1 MTRRPIAALVAAS
14 ACAVLL
20 LAACST
26 GSGGSPSPAAGG
38 ASITVAS
45 SAAGDHL
52 AGPNGR
58 ALYVFA
64 HDSANTSTCTDTC
77 ATNWPPVTVAA
88 GQQPVAGSGVTTQLA
103 TLTRGDGSLQVTA
116 NGLPLY
122 YYGGDSAA
130 TDIKGQGVLG
140 IWFLAGVDG
149 KALNGAAGSPGSAG
163 SSPSPTPASSGY
175 Y

>member
-1 MTRRPIAALVAAS
+1 MTRRPIAAIVAAS

-26 GSGGSPSPAAGG
+26 GSGGSPSPAAGS
-38 ASITVAS
+38 ASITVAGS
-45 SAAGDHL
+45 SAGDHL

-64 HDSANTSTCTDTC
+64 HDSSNTSTCTDTC
-77 ATNWPPVTVAA
+77 AATWPPVTVSA
-88 GQQPVAGSGVTTQLA
+88 GQQPAAASGVTTQLG
-103 TLTRGDGSLQVTA
+103 TLTRSDGSLQVTA

-130 TDIKGQGVLG
+130 TDINGQGVLG

-149 KALNGAAGSPGSAG
+149 KALSGAAAGSG
-163 SSPSPTPASSGY
+163 SPSPTPASSGY

>member
-1 MTRRPIAALVAAS
+1 MTRRPIAALVAVS
-14 ACAVLL
+14 ACAALL
-20 LAACST
+20 LAACSA
-26 GSGGSPSPAAGG
+26 GSAGSPSPAAGG

-45 SAAGDHL
+45 SSAGDHL

-77 ATNWPPVTVAA
+77 ATNWPPVTVSA
-88 GQQPVAGSGVTTQLA
+88 GQQPVAGSGLTTQLG
-103 TLTRGDGSLQVTA
+103 TLPRSDGTLQVTA

-122 YYGGDSAA
+122 YFGGDSAT

-149 KALNGAAGSPGSAG
+149 KALSGAAASPGSS